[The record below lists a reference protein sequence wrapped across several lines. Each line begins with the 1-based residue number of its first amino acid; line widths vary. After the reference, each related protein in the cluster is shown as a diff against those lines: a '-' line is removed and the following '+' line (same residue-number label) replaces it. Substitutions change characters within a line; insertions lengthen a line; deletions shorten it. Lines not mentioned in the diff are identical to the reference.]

1 MKPAGANRPSTT
13 SALWRCGARLA
24 GEFPRPGKGKHGGAT
39 LGRSYNG
46 PPCARETPLA
56 RSLSQLHCAGLYVR
70 GGAAHIRFQSLST
83 KTDRRPT
90 SSRTSTH
97 DPRPTTL
104 EFSSPLFSRS
114 VQPAMAPNSAAIV
127 GLRPPP
133 PGVTPNFAHP
143 ESRGYRISI
152 TLVVCLVLCT
162 GVVLVRLY
170 TRYFITRMIGADDC
184 KYPNSR

>member
-1 MKPAGANRPSTT
+1 MALDSRVSFRVPAKASIVAPHLGGHTT
-13 SALWRCGARLA
+13 GHRVPEKRRWQGRCL
-24 GEFPRPGKGKHGGAT
+24 
-39 LGRSYNG
+39 SYI
-46 PPCARETPLA
+46 
-56 RSLSQLHCAGLYVR
+56 VR
-70 GGAAHIRFQSLST
+70 GYMLEVV
-83 KTDRRPT
+83 RPT
-90 SSRTSTH
+90 FASSPFLPSQTDVRRRVE
-97 DPRPTTL
+97 PRPTTL
-104 EFSSPLFSRS
+104 ELSSPLLTRS

-127 GLRPPP
+127 GLARPP

-184 KYPNSR
+184 KYPNSREKFYILIT